1 MMGSNKYIFNVC
13 VYMDLVRDGVV
24 THLVRCLLCKDVN
37 LSLDCQHPLRVL
49 YSQYWGDRDRMV
61 PGPLYQKIR

>member
-1 MMGSNKYIFNVC
+1 
-13 VYMDLVRDGVV
+13 MDLVRDGVV